1 MDDDECVRGV
11 LAESLRS
18 AGYVVSEAH
27 NGSSGLELIREQHYA
42 AAVIDFLMPG
52 MNGAE
57 MARQAREI
65 QPDLPIV
72 FVSGYSDTLALDAIF
87 DAVVLRKPFDLEKL
101 HQALASIR

>member
-1 MDDDECVRGV
+1 MIV
-11 LAESLRS
+11 
-18 AGYVVSEAH
+18 
-27 NGSSGLELIREQHYA
+27 
-42 AAVIDFLMPG
+42 G

-87 DAVVLRKPFDLEKL
+87 DAVVLRMPFEIDKL

>member
-1 MDDDECVRGV
+1 
-11 LAESLRS
+11 
-18 AGYVVSEAH
+18 
-27 NGSSGLELIREQHYA
+27 
-42 AAVIDFLMPG
+42 MPG

-87 DAVVLRKPFDLEKL
+87 DAVVLRKPFELEKL
-101 HQALASIR
+101 HEALASIR